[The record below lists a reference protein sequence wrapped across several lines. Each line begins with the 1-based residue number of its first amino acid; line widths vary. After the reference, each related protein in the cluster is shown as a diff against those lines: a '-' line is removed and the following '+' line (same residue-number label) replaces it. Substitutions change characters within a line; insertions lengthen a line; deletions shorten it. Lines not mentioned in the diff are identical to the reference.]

1 MTDNKQQTAVEKY
14 VSDIA
19 KLDELFT
26 SDKLTREEYFTKR
39 RLAMVEANELHK
51 EQVIDA
57 HLCGQNSAEEV
68 DGQTEIEYYEQNY
81 GGSEQ

>member
-51 EQVIDA
+51 EQIMEAFVVR
-57 HLCGQNSAEEV
+57 HTGTAE
-68 DGQTEIEYYEQNY
+68 QYYEQNY
-81 GGSEQ
+81 GGGNK